1 MNKDLKTIFGTQ
13 HGLDQKSV
21 NFLTNALEKS
31 NLPGFDYL
39 EFKQA
44 LAALGKMDMDEP
56 TAFKSAFAAAATM
69 GLTKDR
75 LITTANHYKTI
86 LNKEHQQFD
95 VALKS
100 QMNTRVNGKLQEVEH
115 LKEQIVKHQQKIVQL
130 EEQIKKFQATI
141 DNADSDV
148 QDAKSRIAST
158 KENFV
163 LTYQSIMNEID
174 KDVENINLF
183 LS

>member
-13 HGLDQKSV
+13 HGLDDKTV

-44 LAALGKMDMDEP
+44 LSALGQMDMDEP

-69 GLTKDR
+69 GLTKEK
-75 LITTANHYKTI
+75 LVKTANHYKVV
-86 LNKEHQQFD
+86 LNKENQQFD
-95 VALKS
+95 VALKN

-115 LKEQIVKHQQKIVQL
+115 LKEQIVKHQQKITQL
-130 EEQIKKFQATI
+130 EEQIKKFQTTI
-141 DNADSDV
+141 DNADNDV
-148 QDAKSRIAST
+148 QEAKSRIEGT
-158 KENFV
+158 KENFL

-174 KDVENINLF
+174 KDIENINLF
-183 LS
+183 L

>member
-13 HGLDQKSV
+13 HGLDDKTV

-31 NLPGFDYL
+31 HLPGFDYL

-44 LAALGKMDMDEP
+44 LAALAKMDMDEP

-69 GLTKDR
+69 GLSKEK
-75 LITTANHYKTI
+75 LIKPANHYKVV
-86 LNKEHQQFD
+86 LDKENQQFG
-95 VALKS
+95 VALKN

-115 LKEQIVKHQQKIVQL
+115 LKEQIVKHQQKIKQL
-130 EEQIKKFQATI
+130 EEQIGKFQATI
-141 DNADSDV
+141 DNADNDV
-148 QDAKSRIAST
+148 QEAKARIEGT
-158 KENFV
+158 KENFL

-174 KDVENINLF
+174 KDIENIDLF
-183 LS
+183 L